1 MPPTSS
7 EPPESLL
14 RGDEVM
20 EIVAPKWGVTMDEAG
35 LVTWLRKVVD
45 KVEED
50 KPVAEMETDKANGEI
65 VSHVTGRIT
74 DLLVA
79 DGARI

>member
-1 MPPTSS
+1 
-7 EPPESLL
+7 
-14 RGDEVM
+14 M

-50 KPVAEMETDKANGEI
+50 KPVAEMETDKANAEI